1 MGNNGT
7 VEAVLT
13 IAVTNALGKIRNLI
27 TVNLV
32 AETFLPFETC
42 PTQFCHVLNRA

>member
-7 VEAVLT
+7 VQAVLT
-13 IAVTNALGKIRNLI
+13 VAVTNALGKIRNLI

-32 AETFLPFETC
+32 AETL
-42 PTQFCHVLNRA
+42 FCLLRLAPHNSVTF